1 MTSGFMKKA
10 ARHALIVGVL
20 VLAFSTA
27 VSQTAAAPPPAA
39 PDPDPF
45 YTAPADLG
53 GHTNGDPLAWRSVSL
68 FGLSSRLP
76 LNSWQI
82 QYLTTDSEGKPVTTI
97 ATVVEPSAPWRG
109 PGSRPLLAYAS
120 AEDSLTTACA
130 PSATLRGP
138 LNLSSQTTLD
148 LPFLLGPL
156 MFGWALVIPDY
167 EGPQSRFLDG
177 VMSGRALLDG
187 IRAARRF
194 PSTGLANSPTGVWG
208 YSGGAFAALWAGQLH
223 AQYAPELPLTGIAAG
238 GIPAD
243 IPAIANA
250 ADGGPKA
257 ALALL
262 ITAALI
268 RNEPRANIEGLLNK
282 RSTAMLADVTK
293 RCGTGLLSTYAGTHV
308 RDYSVA
314 ADLFAHPTILAA
326 AHRQELGSI
335 TPDVPLY
342 LYHSNADEMIPSAG
356 VHALI
361 NRYCSIGS
369 TLTQR
374 FSSIP
379 GHTGAATVEAL
390 GALRYLGDRFAGP
403 PTPGCAATS

>member
-1 MTSGFMKKA
+1 VCYPTWRPGA
-10 ARHALIVGVL
+10 PPP
-20 VLAFSTA
+20 
-27 VSQTAAAPPPAA
+27 AAAPPRAA

-53 GHTNGDPLAWRSVSL
+53 GHTNGDPLAWRSVNL
-68 FGLSSRLP
+68 FGLSTRLP

-194 PSTGLANSPTGVWG
+194 PSTGLADSPTGVWG

-308 RDYSVA
+308 GDYSVA

-326 AHRQELGSI
+326 AHRQELGSM

-379 GHTGAATVEAL
+379 GHSGAATVEAL